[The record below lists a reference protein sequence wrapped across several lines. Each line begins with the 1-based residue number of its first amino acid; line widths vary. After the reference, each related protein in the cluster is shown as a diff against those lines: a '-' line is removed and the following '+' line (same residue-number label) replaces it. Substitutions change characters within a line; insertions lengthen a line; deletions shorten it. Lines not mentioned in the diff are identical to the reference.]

1 MKMCLLLFFLYQK
14 TFLLWLIKLPMSSFC
29 IEASSS
35 NHFIHIQ
42 GQREQVQKHLN
53 TIQMGARVGTIGERS
68 LTVTGNVRRDV

>member
-1 MKMCLLLFFLYQK
+1 MITYSDK
-14 TFLLWLIKLPMSSFC
+14 
-29 IEASSS
+29 ASSS